1 MTEHSVSFHAP
12 TQYIDLSGRTLA
24 YRTFGQGTPLVLCVR
39 FRGTMESWDPVFL
52 DSLAQQGFQVT
63 LFDYSGLGRS
73 TGEKSY
79 NPGALAKDTIELI
92 TALGLGKV
100 ALGGWS
106 IGGVAAQIVLAQAPQ
121 LVSHLVL
128 IATTPPGGLTKTGE
142 PLFYE
147 LAKRENDFEDFVS
160 LFFEPDSASSRAA
173 AERSWARLASKRED
187 ASPAVPHEWAG
198 AQLGD
203 GPRNP
208 VFPVDAVLHV
218 LKTTDIPVMHLGA
231 DHDIAF
237 PVENW
242 YALSDQLPT
251 LHLVTFPSAGH
262 GPQLQY
268 PRTAAKHIAAFVNA
282 SND

>member
-1 MTEHSVSFHAP
+1 
-12 TQYIDLSGRTLA
+12 
-24 YRTFGQGTPLVLCVR
+24 
-39 FRGTMESWDPVFL
+39 MESWDPVFL
-52 DSLAQQGFQVT
+52 DSLVQQGFQVT
-63 LFDYSGLGRS
+63 VFDYSGLGHS
-73 TGEKSY
+73 TGEKTY
-79 NPGALAKDTIELI
+79 NPAALAKDTIELI
-92 TALGLGKV
+92 SALGLGKV

-106 IGGVAAQIVLAQAPQ
+106 IGGVAAQIVLAQASQ

-128 IATTPPGGLTKTGE
+128 IATTPPGQLAKTGD

-147 LAKRENDFEDFVS
+147 LARRENDFEDFVS
-160 LFFEPDSASSRAA
+160 LFFEPASASSRAA
-173 AERSWARLASKRED
+173 AERSWARLALIRDD
-187 ASPAVPHEWAG
+187 ASPAVPYEWAG

-218 LKTTDIPVMHLGA
+218 LKTTQIPVLHLGA

-242 YALSDQLPT
+242 YALSSQLPT
-251 LHLVTFPSAGH
+251 LHLVTLPSSGH

-268 PRTAAKHIAAFVNA
+268 PRTAAKHIAAFVDA
-282 SND
+282 SSD